1 MEKGKDYVA
10 NVILVQ
16 LKTGISSADLE
27 KIKKKMSAIGE
38 TKVHSFTAINLTIY
52 TIKIK
57 NGMSEK
63 EACKALD
70 MDPAVK
76 HASVDGTMHGIK

>member
-27 KIKKKMSAIGE
+27 KIKKMSAIGE

-52 TIKIK
+52 TIK

-63 EACKALD
+63 EAYKALET
-70 MDPAVK
+70 DPAVK